1 MLQDL
6 SWVIQPIFAHPS
18 TEPDRAELLT
28 RIPGQNPLTVWQ
40 SAQAQGRRAVADLDG
55 AVFAYAAHRFTLG
68 RLHVNLWPDTL
79 RAGPPPWERWSR
91 DQVQRVA
98 LELTE
103 QQDWPLS
110 LWGLLREWQQ
120 AGGEVW
126 YDDWMP
132 AHRLCAIPLDGI
144 KLDRPLVSGIAAS
157 RPRQRLM
164 EAVIHR
170 YQQAGRRVI
179 AEGLETPEDIAWAQT
194 AGCDGLQGFG
204 LAWPQPVP
212 PMVPLSSGSS

>member
-6 SWVIQPIFAHPS
+6 SWVIQPIFAHPGA
-18 TEPDRAELLT
+18 EPVRYELLT

-40 SAQAQGRRAVADLDG
+40 SAQTLGPHAVTDLDW
-55 AVFAYAAHRFTLG
+55 AVFDYAGNLRTPGL
-68 RLHVNLWPDTL
+68 LHVNLWADAL
-79 RAGPPPWERWSR
+79 RAGPPPWERWTR
-91 DQVQRVA
+91 EQVRRVA

-103 QQDWPLS
+103 QQEWPAT
-110 LWGLLREWQQ
+110 LWDILREWQQ

-132 AHRLCAIPLDGI
+132 HHKLCAAPLDGI
-144 KLDRPLVSGIAAS
+144 KLDRPLMDGIARS

-164 EAVIHR
+164 QAVILR
-170 YQQAGRRVI
+170 WQQAGRQII
-179 AEGLETPEDIAWAQT
+179 AEGLETPEDIAWAQA

-204 LAWPQPVP
+204 LAR
-212 PMVPLSSGSS
+212 PL